1 MDNRQVCCMAGG
13 EKPLMRASVLAL
25 IIAALTSAAQASP
38 SRFGLHCVYEE
49 KTDDY
54 PATSGPVKRTT
65 RTFEIDLAR
74 KLVCADRG
82 CWTIAG
88 IFPDRLVLE
97 DEPVAPGP
105 DQITHHIAIDR
116 SNGHF
121 HEFLAIPTDA
131 SSTTSDGEC
140 AVAPYAAP
148 KATRF

>member
-25 IIAALTSAAQASP
+25 ILATFASAAQASP
-38 SRFGLHCVYEE
+38 SRFGLRCVYEE
-49 KTDDY
+49 KTDLESAASV
-54 PATSGPVKRTT
+54 PTKRTT

-88 IFPDRLVLE
+88 VFPDRLVLE

-105 DQITHHIAIDR
+105 EITHHIAIDR

-121 HEFLAIPTDA
+121 HEFLSIPA
-131 SSTTSDGEC
+131 AGLSTTSEGEC

-148 KATRF
+148 KATKF